1 MSPGLPFGRTPVGEE
16 VNAELAFHLEMTM
29 RELMEQG
36 MSRSQARA
44 EAERRFGNLESVNAE
59 CRRYGTERDRRAQ
72 RAEYRSELRQDIAF
86 GIRQLTKARAFSAVA
101 IITLALGIGAT
112 AAVFSALDAVVLR
125 RLPFDHPER
134 ITELLPRRH
143 GEGSSPS
150 APEFFALRDSR
161 AFERVAGTVLGVGI
175 TMKLRDA
182 PEMIGGGRVSS
193 DYFAVFGAT
202 PLYGRTFTADEEV
215 VGAPHVAL
223 ISHRLWVSH
232 FAGDPTAVG
241 RAVTLDGLPHTII
254 GIMPASFDVTRG
266 TEDIWV
272 PLVIPPE
279 LATKYSDHFL
289 RVFARLRPG
298 QSLEQASSAATAAER
313 ATIEH
318 LPERTSPVADW
329 DVAVLPFL
337 SRFIGGYQSLLFVLL
352 GAVGFVLLIACTN
365 VANLLLARGTAR
377 ARELAIRS
385 ALGAG
390 RGRLIRQLLTES
402 LVLAFVGAILG
413 LGIAF
418 VLLRMIVAVAPQG
431 VPRLETASIDI
442 RVLSFTL
449 ALALA
454 SCVVFGLFPA
464 FRAARPQLQSTLRE
478 GGRGTVGGRDRLRG
492 VLVAAEVALAI
503 ALLVGSGLLIRSAIA
518 TQRVDPGFDPQ
529 GVLTAR
535 LILPAARYSDGAAI
549 SGAYERIRDEAARIP
564 GVQSAAVASVVPLS
578 GSTMVASFGAEEQE
592 SSDHPPQANMRLVSG
607 GYFATMGIRMLA
619 GRDVT
624 PRDDAGAPLVVVVNE
639 ALVRK
644 LWPNIGV
651 QNAVGRRINALGS
664 TRGSKHLMEIVGVVG
679 NVHDAALDSVPIPE
693 FYAPMQQTPESLW
706 PLLQRSL
713 VVVVRAANSAV
724 DASTLEKPLARAV
737 STVDASLPIA
747 QAASMTQL
755 LKGSLETARVS
766 TVLLSTLGGIALLLA
781 MVGIYGVVS
790 YFVSQRTHEIG
801 VRMALGATPQRVWQ
815 LIVGRGLMPIAV
827 GLAVGFA
834 LSFATTKV
842 LEGRLYGV
850 TTHDPLTLGA
860 VAGLLVLVG
869 LAATYVPA
877 RRAMRVAPI
886 VALNEG

>member
-1 MSPGLPFGRTPVGEE
+1 VS
-16 VNAELAFHLEMTM
+16 AELAFHLEMTT

-72 RAEYRSELRQDIAF
+72 RAEYRSELRQDVAF
-86 GIRQLTKARAFSAVA
+86 GIRQLTKARAFSTVA
-101 IITLALGIGAT
+101 IVTLALGIGAT

-125 RLPFDHPER
+125 PLPFDHPDR

-143 GEGSSPS
+143 GEGTSPS
-150 APEFFALRDSR
+150 APEFLALRDSH
-161 AFERVAGTVLGVGI
+161 AFELVAGTVLDVGI
-175 TMKLRDA
+175 TMKLRDV

-193 DYFAVFGAT
+193 DYFAVFGAK

-232 FAGDPTAVG
+232 FASDPTAVG
-241 RAVTLDGLPHTII
+241 RAVALDGLPHTII

-266 TEDIWV
+266 SEDLWV
-272 PLVIPPE
+272 PLVIPSE

-298 QSLEQASSAATAAER
+298 QSLEQAASAATAAER

-318 LPERTSPVADW
+318 LPERTSPVTDW
-329 DVAVLPFL
+329 DVDVLPYL
-337 SRFIGGYQSLLFVLL
+337 SRFIGGYESLLLVLL

-365 VANLLLARGTAR
+365 VANLLLARGAAR

-402 LVLAFVGAILG
+402 LVLALVGAILG

-418 VLLRMIVAVAPQG
+418 MLLKMIVAVAPQG

-449 ALALA
+449 ALALT
-454 SCVVFGLFPA
+454 SCVIFGLFPA
-464 FRAARPQLQSTLRE
+464 FRAARPPLQSTLRE
-478 GGRGTVGGRDRLRG
+478 GGRGSIGGRDRLRG
-492 VLVAAEVALAI
+492 VLVATEVSLAI

-518 TQRVDPGFDPQ
+518 TQRVDPGFDPR

-535 LILPAARYSDGAAI
+535 LILPAARYPDGAAV
-549 SGAYERIRDEAARIP
+549 SRAYERIRDEAARIP

-578 GSTMVASFGAEEQE
+578 GSSMVASFGAEEQE

-639 ALVRK
+639 ALVHK
-644 LWPNIGV
+644 LWPNIEV
-651 QNAVGRRINALGS
+651 RNALGRRINALGS
-664 TRGSKHLMEIVGVVG
+664 TRGSKHLMEIVGVVR
-679 NVHDAALDSVPIPE
+679 NLHDAALDSVPIPE

-713 VVVVRAANSAV
+713 VVVVRAANGSV
-724 DASTLEKPLARAV
+724 DASTLEKPVARAV

-747 QAASMTQL
+747 QATSMTQL
-755 LKGSLETARVS
+755 LTGSLETARVS
-766 TVLLSTLGGIALLLA
+766 TFLLSTLGGIALLLA

-790 YFVSQRTHEIG
+790 YFVNQRTHEIG

-815 LIVGRGLMPIAV
+815 LIVGRGFAPIGV